1 MSSPALHW
9 GPPPPRPVLEGAV
22 HVWCAPLDPAP
33 EAVLHYRTLLAPDER
48 TRADR
53 FRFDQ
58 HRRHFTV
65 ARGIL
70 RTLLGR
76 YLDVDPR
83 RVEFGYGS
91 HGKPSL
97 GGSFADSGLQFNVSH
112 SGELALYAVS
122 LGREL
127 GVDIE
132 HVHPMDDA
140 VEIAERFFSASENV
154 VFRSLPATA
163 REEAF
168 FNCWTRKEAYIKA
181 VGEGLSF
188 PLHAF
193 DVSLA
198 PGEPARLLGARD
210 AEQAARWTLRG
221 LDPAPGYKA
230 ALVVE
235 GDGWGLECW
244 GWDGH
249 GRAG

>member
-1 MSSPALHW
+1 MSSATLNW
-9 GPPPPRPVLEGAV
+9 GPPPPRPALEGGV
-22 HVWCAPLDPAP
+22 HVWCAPLDPPAH
-33 EAVLHYRTLLAPDER
+33 VVGRYRALLAVDEGA
-48 TRADR
+48 RADR
-53 FRFDQ
+53 FRFEQ
-58 HRRHFTV
+58 HRRQFVV
-65 ARGIL
+65 ARGVL

-76 YLDVDPR
+76 YLSVDPR
-83 RVEFGYGS
+83 RLEFRYGS
-91 HGKPSL
+91 HGKPEL
-97 GGSFADSGLQFNVSH
+97 AGAFAESGIRFNVSH

-122 LGREL
+122 RGREL

-132 HVHPMDDA
+132 HVHPMDDG
-140 VEIAERFFSASENV
+140 VDIAERFFSAAENV
-154 VFRSLPATA
+154 VFRALAVSE

-210 AEQAARWTLRG
+210 EEQAARWTLRE

-235 GDGWGLECW
+235 GEGWETECW
-244 GWDGH
+244 SWDGH
-249 GRAG
+249 GPAW